1 MLSKISIKRPVTTV
15 MLILMVFLGGIL
27 AYSSLKLELM
37 PSMNIPMAVVST
49 SYTGAGPEEIENL
62 ITKPIEAAMGT
73 VTNVETVSSISSN
86 GSSIVIIE
94 FVDGTDVDMAAL
106 DMREKIDMIKGY
118 LPEDADSP
126 MVLKIDI
133 NAEPITVG
141 VTSSKLDL
149 KELNTLINDEISN
162 SIEKIEGVS
171 SVNVSGG
178 LEDEIEIII
187 NPEKMQGYGLNVLQI
202 MQSLATENLNY
213 PAGNIKQGEA
223 KLQVRILGEFKSIED
238 IKYLPITTPTGAVIY
253 LNDVAEVSRT
263 SKEAD
268 AVSII
273 NGVKGVTLSIDK
285 QSTANLVEVS
295 DRITETIKKL
305 NKEYPQINVQMI
317 SSSSGYIKYSINNV
331 VSTAFQSALVAVI
344 VLLIF
349 LKDAKTSL
357 VIGMSI
363 PVSIMATFALMYLR
377 GMSMNIIS
385 MGGITIGIGML
396 VDNSVVVLE
405 NIFTRWKKGEEPK
418 EAAYKGASEVA
429 MAVTASTLTTVAVFL
444 PLAFTSG
451 IVGQIFQDLSFTICF
466 ALMSSLVV
474 SLTFVPMMCSR
485 LLSEDNR
492 GIQPKKGLF
501 TKFLDSWE
509 NGLEGLNKF
518 YQKVLRWAF
527 KNKKK
532 TIAIVLAAFI
542 GTLAITPIMGFD
554 FMPEMDEGSASITV
568 EMPKGT
574 VLDKTISVVDTVLE
588 KISDIPEISLI
599 YANIGGGS
607 SFSAGSSDSATVSVA
622 LVGKAQREKST
633 KEVVKEIEQRLSS
646 IAGAEITV
654 AASDAAMGELAGA
667 SLSLQI
673 SGDDIEVLQ
682 NISKDVIALI
692 NEIPGAKDIT
702 SSAGET
708 VPETNVVVNRAK
720 ASQYGVSASSI
731 ANALSSAVKGT
742 IATQYKVD
750 GTEIDVTIRYD
761 KNRINYINDLKNI
774 TVMTAS
780 GAAVPITEVAD
791 IVTEE
796 SAVSISRENQH
807 RYITIEGNIEGK
819 DTSTIEKLVEEK
831 LSGYEMPDGYSY
843 SFTGIMKQMEEAFS
857 SLFLV
862 LIVAVL
868 LVYMIMASQF
878 ESLVYPFIV
887 MFSMPIAI
895 TGGILGL
902 FVTGN
907 TITVVSFMGFI
918 MLVGMVV
925 NNAIVLIDY
934 TNQIMEQEHIK
945 CEEALLEAGPNRLR
959 PILMTTLTTV
969 VGLVPMAVGR
979 SEGME
984 MEKPLAIVVI
994 FGLMLSTVI
1003 TLVFIPVLYSVID
1016 KLRLRNRKKRNKYGI
1031 QIDK

>member
-27 AYSSLKLELM
+27 AYSNLNLELM

-49 SYTGAGPEEIENL
+49 TYTGAGPEEIENL
-62 ITKPIEAAMGT
+62 ITKPIESAMGT
-73 VTNVETVSSISSN
+73 VTNVETVSSVSSS

-118 LPEDADSP
+118 LPDEADDP

-141 VTSSKLDL
+141 ITSNKLDL
-149 KELNTLINDEISN
+149 KELNTLINEEISN
-162 SIEKIEGVS
+162 TIEKIEGVS
-171 SVNVSGG
+171 SVSISGG
-178 LEDEIEIII
+178 LEDEIEIVI
-187 NPEKMQGYGLNVLQI
+187 NPEKMQGYGLNALQI
-202 MQSLATENLNY
+202 VQSLATENLNY
-213 PAGNIKQGEA
+213 PAGDIMQGET
-223 KLQVRILGEFKSIED
+223 KLQVRILGEFKSIDD

-253 LNDVAEVSRT
+253 LSDVAEVNQV
-263 SKEAD
+263 SKDVE

-273 NGVKGVTLSIDK
+273 NGVKGVTLSVDK

-305 NKEYPQINVQMI
+305 NKEYPEINVQMI
-317 SSSSGYIKYSINNV
+317 SSSAGYIRYSINNV

-349 LKDAKTSL
+349 LKDPKTSL

-363 PVSIMATFALMYLR
+363 PVSIMSTFALMYLK

-405 NIFTRWKKGEEPK
+405 NIFTHWKKGEEPK

-466 ALMSSLVV
+466 ALMSSLIV

-485 LLSEDNR
+485 LLNEDNR
-492 GIQPKKGLF
+492 GVQPKRGLF
-501 TKFLDSWE
+501 TKFLDTWE
-509 NGLEGLNKF
+509 KGLEGLNKF
-518 YQKVLRWAF
+518 YQKVLKWAL

-532 TIAIVLAAFI
+532 TIAIVLAVFI

-554 FMPEMDEGSASITV
+554 FMPEMDEGSAGITI

-588 KISDIPEISLI
+588 RISDIPEINLV

-607 SFSAGSSDSATVSVA
+607 SFSAGSADKASVSVS
-622 LVGKAQREKST
+622 LVGKTQRERST
-633 KEVVKEIEQRLSS
+633 KEVVKEIEQKLSG

-673 SGDDIEVLQ
+673 SGDDVDMLQ
-682 NISKDVIALI
+682 KISKDVIALI

-708 VPETNVVVNRAK
+708 VPEANVVINRAK
-720 ASQYGVSASSI
+720 ASQYGVTASSI
-731 ANALSSAVKGT
+731 SNALSSAVKGT
-742 IATQYKVD
+742 TATQYKVD

-774 TVMTAS
+774 TVMTAAGS
-780 GAAVPITEVAD
+780 SVPITEVAD
-791 IVTEE
+791 IVIEE

-807 RYITIEGNIEGK
+807 RYITIEGTIEGK
-819 DTSTIEKLVEEK
+819 DTSTIEELVEEK
-831 LSGYEMPDGYSY
+831 LLDYDMPDGYSY
-843 SFTGIMKQMEEAFS
+843 SFTGIMEQMEEAFN

-862 LIVAVL
+862 LIVAIL

-902 FVTGN
+902 FITGS

-934 TNQIMEQEHIK
+934 TNQIMEQKNIK

-969 VGLVPMAVGR
+969 VGLVPMAIGTA
-979 SEGME
+979 EGME

-1016 KLRLRNRKKRNKYGI
+1016 KLRLRNRKKRNKYNVI
-1031 QIDK
+1031 IEE